1 MADSSVDAVRAN
13 VDLGHRG
20 HAMIAALIREWETSR
35 EARTYPETFVAW
47 LHSQF
52 AAAQQRPD
60 VTWQCIQAYHGR
72 GPAGHMGVPEG
83 MLQRFMVAY
92 QEAAELEAAA
102 FQQFAQEYAAYVDQ
116 AQEELPRLYG
126 REVLDSAAR
135 AYRG

>member
-1 MADSSVDAVRAN
+1 MPDNSLEAVQAN

-20 HAMIAALIREWETSR
+20 HAMIAALIREWETSK
-35 EARTYPETFVAW
+35 EARAYPETFIAW

-60 VTWQCIQAYHGR
+60 VTWQCVQAYHGR

-83 MLQRFMVAY
+83 MMQRFMTAY

-102 FQQFAQEYAAYVDQ
+102 YRQLAQEYAAYVDQ
-116 AQEELPRLYG
+116 AQQELPLMYG
-126 REVLDSAAR
+126 REVIESAAR
-135 AYRG
+135 ANRG